1 MLYLAIIFISAFLLF
16 QVQPLIAKL
25 ILPLFGGGAAIW
37 TACLFF
43 FQAFLLLGYFYA
55 HCLTQLRSVKQQLL
69 IHLGLITL
77 SLVTLP
83 IGLHLLSDTSATI
96 SPLLSILLIL
106 TTSIGLPY
114 FVLSSTGPLIQRW
127 LTYVENG
134 KLPYQLYSLSNLGS
148 LLALLSF
155 PFIFEPLLTTSEQS
169 IYWSIGY
176 AVYSGLIVTLLWKMS
191 TLSLPGKVNQ
201 KIIVSK
207 DEPNSTRLLEKLL
220 WISLAMVGVIV
231 LVATTNAMTQNIPP
245 VPFLWILP
253 LCLYL
258 LSFIIS
264 FHSPKWY
271 VREYWFALF
280 SLTACLALLM
290 YFIGSQFDIV
300 SQTIVYASILFIACM
315 ICHGELARLKPGAE
329 QLTLYYLFISLG
341 GFLGSAFVVFIAQN
355 LFEQFIEFPLAIISI
370 FVLLALSV
378 YIQFDKQVNKQTWL
392 IPVNIILVVTFSLGF
407 VYLNGLFIKTNVFS
421 ERNFYGILSVKDVE
435 INGKIQ
441 RRLID
446 GTTSHGTQSLA
457 SDEANTPLSYYRKNT
472 GVAITLEQ
480 LTQQQALNGQSI
492 NAGFVG
498 LGAGTLAAYGNAGD
512 NYVFYELNPAVI
524 SAAENFFSY
533 LSDSAASIE
542 LVQGDGRVSLQQQFD
557 RSGSQQFDVLVIDA
571 FSGDSIPQHL
581 LTQEAVALYFKH
593 LKQEGVLAI
602 HISNTHLN
610 LIPLVRGLANALNK
624 EIVYV
629 RTKAKGSE
637 EHDAQWV
644 MLTNNQ
650 QLLNDARLKVYRSA
664 WSSENKRED
673 NLIIWSDEHSDL
685 LSVLK

>member
-1 MLYLAIIFISAFLLF
+1 
-16 QVQPLIAKL
+16 
-25 ILPLFGGGAAIW
+25 
-37 TACLFF
+37 
-43 FQAFLLLGYFYA
+43 
-55 HCLTQLRSVKQQLL
+55 
-69 IHLGLITL
+69 
-77 SLVTLP
+77 
-83 IGLHLLSDTSATI
+83 
-96 SPLLSILLIL
+96 
-106 TTSIGLPY
+106 
-114 FVLSSTGPLIQRW
+114 
-127 LTYVENG
+127 
-134 KLPYQLYSLSNLGS
+134 
-148 LLALLSF
+148 
-155 PFIFEPLLTTSEQS
+155 
-169 IYWSIGY
+169 
-176 AVYSGLIVTLLWKMS
+176 
-191 TLSLPGKVNQ
+191 
-201 KIIVSK
+201 
-207 DEPNSTRLLEKLL
+207 
-220 WISLAMVGVIV
+220 
-231 LVATTNAMTQNIPP
+231 
-245 VPFLWILP
+245 
-253 LCLYL
+253 
-258 LSFIIS
+258 
-264 FHSPKWY
+264 
-271 VREYWFALF
+271 
-280 SLTACLALLM
+280 
-290 YFIGSQFDIV
+290 
-300 SQTIVYASILFIACM
+300 M

-498 LGAGTLAAYGNAGD
+498 LGAGTLAAYGNTGD